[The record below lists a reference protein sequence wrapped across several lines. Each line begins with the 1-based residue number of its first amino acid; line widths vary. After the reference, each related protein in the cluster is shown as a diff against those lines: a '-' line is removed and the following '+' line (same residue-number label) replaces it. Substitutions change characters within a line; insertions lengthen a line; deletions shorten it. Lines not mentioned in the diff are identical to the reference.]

1 MRNLVQATLY
11 PGIGAIE
18 GTNISVGRGTD
29 TPFEWVGAPWID
41 GARLAAELNARR
53 IPGVSFYPVGFTPAS
68 SKYANELCQGVFI
81 LLKDRDLVRP
91 VRVGLEVA
99 AALYRMY
106 PSQYKL
112 DDAHSLLGS
121 QEALARVRAGEDP
134 AHIAASWATDEAKWR
149 LLRAPYLIYR

>member
-1 MRNLVQATLY
+1 
-11 PGIGAIE
+11 
-18 GTNISVGRGTD
+18 
-29 TPFEWVGAPWID
+29 
-41 GARLAAELNARR
+41 
-53 IPGVSFYPVGFTPAS
+53 
-68 SKYANELCQGVFI
+68 
-81 LLKDRDLVRP
+81 